1 MKSLTEI
8 RTLIDA
14 IDTDIAALL
23 QRRFELAMHT
33 RALKTQVEDP
43 SRESDVAQHWQGL
56 SQAYHLSRPFSEA
69 LLRLILQESKRLQ
82 SERHSPTT

>member
-1 MKSLTEI
+1 MKSLAEV

-14 IDTDIAALL
+14 VDADIAALL

-56 SQAYHLSRPFSEA
+56 AQAHHLSRPFTEA

-82 SERHSPTT
+82 NERHLPTT